1 MNRILDVYLHEI
13 YAGQLFMSRG
23 SAELLF
29 SYDAR
34 YLEAGNPSLSVSLPL
49 GEGTYEG
56 NVVKA
61 FFSGLLP
68 DDILRHRLARFLGIS
83 ERNAFTLLEAV
94 GGECAGAVS
103 LYPQGVE
110 PPEESQ
116 GDVEILDDRKLSR
129 ILKLLKQRPL
139 LADYDGLRMS
149 LAGAQEKIAV
159 SVRDG
164 KIALARGAVPTSHIL
179 KPPIGDLRDSVQN
192 EMFCMRL
199 AQVVGIEAPD
209 VEAGWSDD
217 APYLLVERYDR
228 VTDKEGL
235 TKRLH
240 QEDFCQ
246 ASGTAPEARYEREGG
261 PGIPSCLEILR
272 EHGLRP
278 ATDQLDF
285 LKKVIF
291 NYLIGNADAH
301 AKNFSLLYRERKPE
315 LAPSYDLLS
324 TAVYP
329 ELSKKMPMKIGKKY
343 NPEKIFPRDWHKLV
357 PDTAVARKN
366 LKELLL
372 TTARDCLENAPAL
385 KDSLEKE
392 TIGSTIFADICSVI
406 ERRAKLVE
414 KQIKNNPDR

>member
-13 YAGQLFMSRG
+13 YAGQLFMSHG

-83 ERNAFTLLEAV
+83 ERNTFTLLEAV

-192 EMFCMRL
+192 ET
-199 AQVVGIEAPD
+199 Q
-209 VEAGWSDD
+209 
-217 APYLLVERYDR
+217 
-228 VTDKEGL
+228 
-235 TKRLH
+235 
-240 QEDFCQ
+240 
-246 ASGTAPEARYEREGG
+246 
-261 PGIPSCLEILR
+261 
-272 EHGLRP
+272 
-278 ATDQLDF
+278 
-285 LKKVIF
+285 
-291 NYLIGNADAH
+291 
-301 AKNFSLLYRERKPE
+301 
-315 LAPSYDLLS
+315 
-324 TAVYP
+324 
-329 ELSKKMPMKIGKKY
+329 
-343 NPEKIFPRDWHKLV
+343 
-357 PDTAVARKN
+357 
-366 LKELLL
+366 
-372 TTARDCLENAPAL
+372 
-385 KDSLEKE
+385 
-392 TIGSTIFADICSVI
+392 
-406 ERRAKLVE
+406 
-414 KQIKNNPDR
+414 